1 MRRTARFRQLIEA
14 PDILLLPGT
23 HDALSLKLAERAGFQ
38 AATCGGYSATAS
50 LIGQPDV
57 GQLRMSEMAEMY
69 ARLCDSTD
77 IPLLADADT
86 GYGGPTN
93 VARMM
98 RAYERA
104 GIAAVFIEDQGSA
117 QRVRHIGRQS

>member
-14 PDILLLPGT
+14 PQILLLPGT

-57 GQLRMSEMAEMY
+57 GQLGMPGV
-69 ARLCDSTD
+69 L
-77 IPLLADADT
+77 
-86 GYGGPTN
+86 
-93 VARMM
+93 VAWLRG
-98 RAYERA
+98 RA
-104 GIAAVFIEDQGSA
+104 GRI
-117 QRVRHIGRQS
+117 RVDLDPPIDEINDPVYR